1 MFTITAQE
9 LKTGGLT
16 GIKKLL
22 LKTKELFIQERG
34 KKSCVIVDLEY
45 FNQLKMCELEIAY
58 LKAQDDIKNGRF
70 EVVTDVKKHIDNILQ
85 EIDNKAN
92 CLTNG

>member
-1 MFTITAQE
+1 M
-9 LKTGGLT
+9 
-16 GIKKLL
+16 
-22 LKTKELFIQERG
+22 FIQERG
-34 KKSCVIVDLEY
+34 KESCVIVDLEY

-85 EIDNKAN
+85 EIDNEAN
-92 CLTNG
+92 CLTIG

>member
-9 LKTGGLT
+9 LKTSGLT

-34 KKSCVIVDLEY
+34 KESCVIVDLEY

-85 EIDNKAN
+85 EIDNEAN
-92 CLTNG
+92 CLTIG

>member
-22 LKTKELFIQERG
+22 QKTKELFIQERG
-34 KKSCVIVDLEY
+34 KESCVIVDLEY
-45 FNQLKMCELEIAY
+45 FNQLKMCEVEVAY
-58 LKAQDDIKNGRF
+58 LKAQEDIKDGQF
-70 EVVTDVKKHIDNILQ
+70 EVVTDMKSHVDKILL
-85 EIDNKAN
+85 EIDAESNSS
-92 CLTNG
+92 CRE